1 MDILLFEEFMEQLN
15 EALTPEER
23 REKRKLR
30 RLARKEA
37 QPKTGNANLDADI
50 EDIEDMS
57 SKPSKSMTTTAERYR
72 TEMLKLQDLQR
83 EFVLTPKDD
92 VVKRES
98 LKKKLVL
105 QSKIAKQAE
114 ADFEKLVATEEDD
127 FAQDLFFE

>member
-1 MDILLFEEFMEQLN
+1 MDILLFEEFMDQLN

>member
-1 MDILLFEEFMEQLN
+1 MDILLFEEFMEELN

-23 REKRKLR
+23 REKRKQR

-37 QPKTGNANLDADI
+37 QPKTGNQNLDADI
-50 EDIEDMS
+50 EDMDDMT

-83 EFVLTPKDD
+83 EFVLTSKDD

-98 LKKKLVL
+98 LKKKLVV
-105 QSKIAKQAE
+105 QTKIARQAE
-114 ADFEKLVATEEDD
+114 AEFEKMVSAEEDD

>member
-1 MDILLFEEFMEQLN
+1 
-15 EALTPEER
+15 
-23 REKRKLR
+23 
-30 RLARKEA
+30 
-37 QPKTGNANLDADI
+37 
-50 EDIEDMS
+50 
-57 SKPSKSMTTTAERYR
+57 
-72 TEMLKLQDLQR
+72 
-83 EFVLTPKDD
+83 VLTPKDD

>member
-57 SKPSKSMTTTAERYR
+57 SKPSKSMTATAERYR

-105 QSKIAKQAE
+105 QSRVAKQAE
-114 ADFEKLVATEEDD
+114 ADFEKLVAAEEDD

>member
-1 MDILLFEEFMEQLN
+1 MDILLFEEFMDQLN

-23 REKRKLR
+23 REIRKLR
-30 RLARKEA
+30 RLPRKEA

>member
-1 MDILLFEEFMEQLN
+1 MDILLFEEFMEELN

-23 REKRKLR
+23 REKRKQR

-50 EDIEDMS
+50 EDIDDMT

-83 EFVLTPKDD
+83 EFVLTSKND

-98 LKKKLVL
+98 LKKKLVV
-105 QSKIAKQAE
+105 QTKIARQAE
-114 ADFEKLVATEEDD
+114 AEFEKMVSTEEDD